1 MNRGESFHLACR
13 LNPLPYA
20 EVANDPC
27 NAQTGN
33 QVPIQRANVINT
45 GGNSQHS
52 SPGAHTNKTNCISFL
67 SMLELR
73 SLVPSVTTMYFFKRG
88 KSGKSGV
95 KKNTRGWIFGTQGR
109 LRTWPNKK
117 ALTPRTQWQERWCSH
132 GDWWSYSPSEMPY
145 RNLEWKKD
153 KNTFNPVKK
162 SKLSLKVSKLHT
174 GKRNNATTETEEW
187 NGGGAFARFS

>member
-1 MNRGESFHLACR
+1 MTHAMPRQATRCPFREPMSSIPEEILSTLRLGHTQIRQIVFHFHLC
-13 LNPLPYA
+13 
-20 EVANDPC
+20 
-27 NAQTGN
+27 
-33 QVPIQRANVINT
+33 
-45 GGNSQHS
+45 S
-52 SPGAHTNKTNCISFL
+52 
-67 SMLELR
+67 LELR
-73 SLVPSVTTMYFFKRG
+73 SLVSSVTTMHFFKRG

-95 KKNTRGWIFGTQGR
+95 KKNTWGWIFGTQGR